1 MNDALFTLSKAK
13 ATCGDALITLGA
25 SESLPLLSSLA
36 LLDDL
41 CQNKIILKLQY
52 LQKKISKKDSKK
64 IWTYSY

>member
-1 MNDALFTLSKAK
+1 MNDALFTLSE
-13 ATCGDALITLGA
+13 ATGGDALITLGA

-52 LQKKISKKDSKK
+52 LQKKN
-64 IWTYSY
+64 

>member
-13 ATCGDALITLGA
+13 ATGGDALITLGA

-52 LQKKISKKDSKK
+52 LQKKN
-64 IWTYSY
+64 

>member
-13 ATCGDALITLGA
+13 ATGGDALITLGA